1 MDHRSRK
8 EILLDAKR
16 SIEAIAERVRLNE
29 RRPGIRDVAE
39 YMITSNDGRVP
50 AHLRYPYLNPGHP
63 EFPEVMATVRDGA
76 IFRLWTGAKV
86 VYAMDD
92 ELLGYLSES
101 SASAIP
107 TEILGN
113 LPHANPYVLL
123 PQPDLADPQTAY
135 YRTHIGIPWGA
146 FVFGRYNDAQQLCS
160 TRDDRREDLGLM
172 FVGFLDT
179 AEGPVLQT
187 IRCTVPLRERLI
199 TVEDTV
205 NATVAKFL
213 FNEHLG
219 EDDRRKLEAWLRT
232 YVAQVFNSLVYI
244 CTDQP
249 DIEVYRPGINKAGKV
264 KKSGRRQQRRPRSSD
279 INAIVQLGFRMGPAL
294 HQARQRWERE
304 QAQRSA
310 GTGVRQPPHQRRPH
324 YQTYWTGPGRQVPKV
339 KWIAPYWVSQDLL
352 GGDDGP
358 RDVVVRPVR
367 RRK

>member
-1 MDHRSRK
+1 VERRSRK
-8 EILLDAKR
+8 EILLAAKR
-16 SIEAIAERVRLNE
+16 SIEAIAERARLNE
-29 RRPGIRDVAE
+29 RRPGIRELAE
-39 YMITSNDGRVP
+39 HMITSDDRSVP
-50 AHLRYPYLNPGHP
+50 EHLRLPYLRPSHP

-123 PQPDLADPQTAY
+123 PQSDLADPQTAY
-135 YRTHIGIPWGA
+135 YRTHIGVPWGA

-160 TRDDRREDLGLM
+160 TRDDRREELGLM
-172 FVGFLDT
+172 FVGFLET

-213 FNEHLG
+213 FNE
-219 EDDRRKLEAWLRT
+219 
-232 YVAQVFNSLVYI
+232 Q
-244 CTDQP
+244 C
-249 DIEVYRPGINKAGKV
+249 
-264 KKSGRRQQRRPRSSD
+264 
-279 INAIVQLGFRMGPAL
+279 
-294 HQARQRWERE
+294 
-304 QAQRSA
+304 
-310 GTGVRQPPHQRRPH
+310 
-324 YQTYWTGPGRQVPKV
+324 
-339 KWIAPYWVSQDLL
+339 
-352 GGDDGP
+352 
-358 RDVVVRPVR
+358 
-367 RRK
+367 